1 MKEERPVFLLFTSA
15 VLHLQASLPSRAAQP
30 LSNLASHSFYCI
42 HLHLCSKMKPL
53 VHTTTLMSSFSL
65 LACFL
70 LKQETIK
77 KKLPTIHN
85 LNWKQYH
92 YVRALKKNGGKIQ
105 TFFHFAIL
113 NFPAKICFTFM
124 GWEMRFLKQC
134 ETEIEIAF
142 QLSHKIREEKNEEK
156 IG

>member
-1 MKEERPVFLLFTSA
+1 MEKHEVTFKDLNFRAKIEILLNFVKNVDFPVLNF
-15 VLHLQASLPSRAAQP
+15 RAKNR
-30 LSNLASHSFYCI
+30 SI
-42 HLHLCSKMKPL
+42 SKYR
-53 VHTTTLMSSFSL
+53 
-65 LACFL
+65 C
-70 LKQETIK
+70 
-77 KKLPTIHN
+77 
-85 LNWKQYH
+85 
-92 YVRALKKNGGKIQ
+92 GKIQ

>member
-70 LKQETIK
+70 LKQETIE

-85 LNWKQYH
+85 LNWKQYE
-92 YVRALKKNGGKIQ
+92 LKKIGVKIQ
-105 TFFHFAIL
+105 ILFRFCLSKVFEYSFKAFRLGNALFHCSL
-113 NFPAKICFTFM
+113 
-124 GWEMRFLKQC
+124 
-134 ETEIEIAF
+134 
-142 QLSHKIREEKNEEK
+142 
-156 IG
+156 